1 MTKELTA
8 LDKLHQEIDPELV
21 LEYVLHVYEERMV
34 DLSKYVFLKLNVF
47 HLLVFQNDIFA
58 DAFHSE

>member
-34 DLSKYVFLKLNVF
+34 DLSKDVFLKLNVF

>member
-34 DLSKYVFLKLNVF
+34 DLTKDVFLELNVF

>member
-34 DLSKYVFLKLNVF
+34 DLSKDVFLKLNFF

>member
-34 DLSKYVFLKLNVF
+34 DLSKNVFLKLNVF

>member
-8 LDKLHQEIDPELV
+8 LDKLHQEIYPELV

-34 DLSKYVFLKLNVF
+34 DLSKDVFLKLNVF

>member
-34 DLSKYVFLKLNVF
+34 DLSKDVFLKLNVF
-47 HLLVFQNDIFA
+47 HLFVFQNDIFA